1 MFLTG
6 RLSGQVFP
14 SSVDTTTFNPR
25 NRWRYVQ
32 KCLNDLWKRWIKEL
46 LPSLGPRSKWINESR
61 EYEVDDQVLI
71 VNKDLPRYKWVPA
84 RIIKVYPG
92 RDNRVRVVDV
102 ESEQGSFQTS
112 VHRLIPLT

>member
-1 MFLTG
+1 MTSDPGDFRVLTPAMFLTG

-71 VNKDLPRYKWVPA
+71 VNNDLPSTSGFQPA
-84 RIIKVYPG
+84 I
-92 RDNRVRVVDV
+92 
-102 ESEQGSFQTS
+102 
-112 VHRLIPLT
+112 